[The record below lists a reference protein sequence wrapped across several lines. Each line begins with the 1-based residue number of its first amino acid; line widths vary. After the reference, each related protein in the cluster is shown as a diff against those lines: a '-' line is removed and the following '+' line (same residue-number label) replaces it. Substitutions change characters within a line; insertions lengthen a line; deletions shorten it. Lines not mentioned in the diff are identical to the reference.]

1 MSRLCPA
8 GISGACAPARSAI
21 WPPLSIKDKCHVGIL
36 LSQNHDCE
44 AHQLPQGGN
53 ATQAFRATAE
63 NGSAQVKEAFEKMSA
78 STAEATALIKDSY
91 STAVKGA
98 QEYSTKF
105 IEFAQNNTKAAFD
118 FVQKLSGVKSPSDFF
133 ELSTDHSRKQFETL
147 TEQTKEL
154 AALAQKVTLAT
165 VEPLKTGVTKA
176 FGQPTL
182 KLTRSQLRYSK
193 PGLSP
198 GASVELMSAFD
209 PKQTQMTCDQRS

>member
-1 MSRLCPA
+1 MLDSTIKTTTAKPA
-8 GISGACAPARSAI
+8 SSPK
-21 WPPLSIKDKCHVGIL
+21 LD
-36 LSQNHDCE
+36 
-44 AHQLPQGGN
+44 

-98 QEYSTKF
+98 QDYNTKF

-176 FGQPTL
+176 FGQPT
-182 KLTRSQLRYSK
+182 
-193 PGLSP
+193 
-198 GASVELMSAFD
+198 
-209 PKQTQMTCDQRS
+209 